1 VVALENVSQS
11 ALAGLGEK
19 AMNALAPVGT
29 IIAQGYYVPAR
40 LWARWAAILLFAGK
54 ESPELFD
61 VRYILSRN

>member
-1 VVALENVSQS
+1 
-11 ALAGLGEK
+11 
-19 AMNALAPVGT
+19 MNALAPVGT